1 MFINMRILAK
11 FPLDCNW
18 KTPKLYTSLFC
29 ELLGKKQKKRRT
41 SIAQNTAAK
50 VKQMSKNNS

>member
-18 KTPKLYTSLFC
+18 KTPKLNTNLFC
-29 ELLGKKQKKRRT
+29 ELLGRKQKRRT
-41 SIAQNTAAK
+41 SIAQNTTAK
-50 VKQMSKNNS
+50 VKQRSENNS

>member
-1 MFINMRILAK
+1 MRILAK

-18 KTPKLYTSLFC
+18 KTPKLYTNLFC

-50 VKQMSKNNS
+50 VKQMSENNS

>member
-18 KTPKLYTSLFC
+18 KTPKLNTNLFC
-29 ELLGKKQKKRRT
+29 EFLGRKQKRRT
-41 SIAQNTAAK
+41 SIAQNITAK
-50 VKQMSKNNS
+50 VKLRSKNNS